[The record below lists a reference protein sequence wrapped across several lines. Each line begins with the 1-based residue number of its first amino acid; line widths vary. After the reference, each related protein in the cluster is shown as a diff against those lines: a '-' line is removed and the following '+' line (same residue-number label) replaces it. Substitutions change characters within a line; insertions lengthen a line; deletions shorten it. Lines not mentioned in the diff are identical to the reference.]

1 MKPNGQVLTRQFQS
15 IFWVRPEGKCTFMMS
30 PSIKDSVE
38 AKIESGTS
46 EIVVDL
52 EACTGMDS
60 TFMGMLAGISNK
72 LRKAGGGVLSIVSPG
87 KKNKDSLEELGL
99 SQLMSIDPAEG
110 AWVGKLD
117 EARAD
122 LKLAGGKSS
131 PGKEG
136 HILECHENLCEADSD
151 NNDRFQAV
159 LDVLRTSK
167 K

>member
-1 MKPNGQVLTRQFQS
+1 
-15 IFWVRPEGKCTFMMS
+15 MMS
-30 PSIKDSVE
+30 PSIKE
-38 AKIESGTS
+38 ATEQNILLGTR

-87 KKNKDSLEELGL
+87 KKNQDSLEELGL
-99 SQLMSIDPAEG
+99 SQLMEIDPAEG

-117 EARAD
+117 EIRSE
-122 LKLAGGKSS
+122 LSPIGGKST
-131 PGKEG
+131 PGKED
-136 HILECHENLCEADSD
+136 HILECHVNLCDADSD

-159 LDVLRTSK
+159 LDVLRASGK
-167 K
+167 